1 MKPNRN
7 NTCPCGSGKKY
18 KHCCERK
25 GSINQPIP
33 TPAEIKLLIALFNA
47 QLFLEAENKTHL
59 LLERYPNYGFG
70 WKLLGACL
78 ERQGKE
84 VLAAF
89 QKAVQCLPEDAEA
102 HNNLGFALHELG
114 RFEEAAASCRRAIA
128 LRPDFAEAHNNL
140 GNALND
146 SGQSN
151 SALVSYRNAL
161 SIKPYFVE
169 AHHNLGNALNM
180 LGQTESAIVSYRHA
194 LQLRPSFAIAHS
206 DLLFSLGYTA
216 STSPQAY
223 LAEALRFG
231 ESVTQGVH
239 HKFDEWSC
247 DFQPQRLRVGVVS
260 GDLSN
265 HPVGYF
271 TESLLGQLDPAKVE
285 LIAYTNSPK
294 TDDLTVRIKPYFT
307 QWRNVFGLNNE
318 AAARLI
324 HDDGVHILI
333 DFSGHTANNRLPVF
347 AWKPAPVQCTWLG
360 YFASTGVAEMDYLLA
375 DIHVIPHA
383 DENHFTE
390 KVWRLP
396 NSYLCFTPPNVDVE
410 LRKLPAFS
418 NGMITFGSFNNLT
431 KVNEAVVSLWA
442 RVLQAIPN
450 SRLFLKTLQL
460 NDVGVCD
467 ATRHKFSLHGI
478 SANRLLLEGA
488 SPRAELLAAYQRVD
502 IALDPF
508 PYPGGTTSV
517 EALWMGV
524 PVLTKR
530 GDRFL
535 SHMGESILHNA
546 GLPDWIANDEDDYVA
561 KAIEHIS
568 DIERLAVL
576 HDVLRQKVIESPLF
590 DAGKFARNFEEALWE
605 MWRVKVQGLR
615 L

>member
-1 MKPNRN
+1 MKPSRN
-7 NTCPCGSGKKY
+7 DPCPCGSGKKY

-25 GSINQPIP
+25 SSISQSIP
-33 TPAEIKLLIALFNA
+33 TPAELSLLMALFNA
-47 QLFLEAENKTHL
+47 QLFSEAENKTHL
-59 LLERYPNYGFG
+59 LLEKYPNYGFG

-84 VLAAF
+84 VLTAF
-89 QKAVQCLPEDAEA
+89 QKAVQCLPDDAEA

-114 RFEEAAASCRRAIA
+114 RFEEAAESCRRAIA

-151 SALVSYRNAL
+151 SALVSYRKAL
-161 SIKPYFVE
+161 TIKPDFVE

-180 LGQTESAIVSYRHA
+180 LGQIESAIVSYRHA
-194 LQLRPSFAIAHS
+194 LHLRPNFTTAYS

-223 LAEALRFG
+223 LTEARLFG
-231 ESVTQGVH
+231 EVVTQGVH
-239 HKFDEWSC
+239 HKFDEWGC
-247 DFQPQRLRVGVVS
+247 DFQSQRLRLRVGVVS

-271 TESLLGQLDPAKVE
+271 TESLLAQLDPAKIE
-285 LIAYTNSPK
+285 LIAYTNNPK
-294 TDDLTVRIKPYFT
+294 TDDLTLRIKPYFM
-307 QWRNVFGLNNE
+307 QWRDVFGLNSE
-318 AAARLI
+318 TAARLI
-324 HDDGVHILI
+324 HDDGVHILM
-333 DFSGHTANNRLPVF
+333 DFSGHTANNCLPVF

-375 DIHVIPHA
+375 DAHVIPRA
-383 DENHFTE
+383 EENHFTE

-396 NSYLCFTPPNVDVE
+396 DSYLCFTPPSVAVRPAE
-410 LRKLPAFS
+410 LPASS
-418 NGMITFGSFNNLT
+418 NGLITFGSFNNLT
-431 KVNEAVVSLWA
+431 KMNDAVVALWA
-442 RVLQAIPN
+442 RVLHAIPN

-460 NDVGVCD
+460 NDVGICD

-502 IALDPF
+502 IALDTF

-535 SHMGESILHNA
+535 SHMGESIMHNA
-546 GLPDWIANDEDDYVA
+546 GLSDWIANDDDDYLA
-561 KAIEHIS
+561 KAIAHAS
-568 DIERLAVL
+568 NIECLATL
-576 HDVLRQKVIESPLF
+576 HDVLRQQVLESPLF
-590 DAGKFARNFEEALWE
+590 NAKKFARNFEEALWG
-605 MWRVKVQGLR
+605 MWRAKTQGS
-615 L
+615 